1 MTHERFSTVSKE
13 QVEQERIAYRENGQM
28 NQMKLRDGFF
38 DADAGLVEMIEQLEI
53 ANDPKLARVLEAVKK
68 AQAALNETELGY
80 WM

>member
-13 QVEQERIAYRENGQM
+13 EVEQERKAYRENGQM

-38 DADAGLVEMIEQLEI
+38 DADEGLVEMIEQLEI

-80 WM
+80 WI